1 MTSSDDFTAA
11 KKKIL
16 QYTEEMDRIANM
28 LKKVKAEIKKREEN
42 LKKLEEKIR
51 ESEARLRKKVEEIE
65 KKDRQVREL
74 EEKIAQKMEEL
85 RIQETQ
91 LHTNSA
97 LEFLTYME
105 RERELKRREEELKKV
120 DVESLK
126 RRIEQ
131 LEEELKKRERKIE
144 ELEVMIKSSGGGGA
158 TAAVPEG
165 VEELLAELKRREEEL
180 DRREEELKRREK
192 NAISG
197 VREADKDLLKIIEER
212 EAQLERL
219 AEELKREREEIASE
233 YRRLSEL
240 ERSLKRKEAELEL
253 KEKTAKAASTSSG
266 VDIEKIKKDVESEYQ
281 KRVQMLE
288 NFYKEKMNTLLKKIE
303 DLEARNAELLSEA
316 DQLSQER
323 MRVTLMERELRERI
337 NELAFQEDRLSR
349 QQEMLLKERK
359 KLDEERRKLEELK
372 RDAGGAGLLEKVREK
387 ENLLKEM
394 EKKLKEKEEFLR
406 KKEEELRMMEGKV
419 IDRGLILEEEV
430 DRQKALTKCRT
441 GIRRFDDLMLGGL
454 PFNSNFILYGP
465 AYSGR
470 KTFINIFIAE
480 GLKRGIP
487 AIYITTQHTPEE
499 IREMLRIILPKVES
513 YEEKGLLRYI
523 DIYSKPMGLE
533 ESNPHTIYIKGP
545 TELEEIK
552 EAIYSIQKD
561 IQDYPYHRL
570 VMYSASTLLAY
581 VEPMKI
587 FRFFQSLNA
596 RNKMM
601 NAVAIYVVDHGMH
614 EPAVIQ
620 TLKHVMSGFIEFKV
634 SEQKYQLRVEGGGD
648 VLSRAW
654 IEYVFTDKTFDLR
667 GSFALDHIR

>member
-1 MTSSDDFTAA
+1 MNGNEGFSSA

-16 QYTEEMDRIANM
+16 QYTEEMDRIAEM
-28 LKKVKAEIKKREEN
+28 LKKVKAEIRKREEN
-42 LKKLEEKIR
+42 LKRLEEKIR
-51 ESEARLRKKVEEIE
+51 ESEERLRKKVEEIE
-65 KKDRQVREL
+65 RKDRQVKEL
-74 EEKIAQKMEEL
+74 EERIAQKMEEL
-85 RIQETQ
+85 RIQEMQ

-105 RERELKRREEELKKV
+105 RERELKRKEEELKKAN
-120 DVESLK
+120 VESLK
-126 RRIEQ
+126 KRIEE
-131 LEEELKKRERKIE
+131 LEEELKRKEKRIE
-144 ELEVMIKSSGGGGA
+144 ELQGLIARGGGEIKVEA
-158 TAAVPEG
+158 PEG
-165 VEELLAELKRREEEL
+165 LEELLAELKRREEEL
-180 DRREEELKRREK
+180 DRREEELRRMGSS
-192 NAISG
+192 A
-197 VREADKDLLKIIEER
+197 REGFKESDRDLLKMIEER
-212 EAQLERL
+212 EAQLERMS
-219 AEELKREREEIASE
+219 EELKREREEIAAE

-253 KEKTAKAASTSSG
+253 KERTANVASSSSG
-266 VDIEKIKKDVESEYQ
+266 VDVESIRRDVESEYQ

-288 NFYKEKMNTLLKKIE
+288 NFYKEKMNALLKKIE
-303 DLEARNAELLSEA
+303 DLEARNAELMAEA

-337 NELAFQEDRLSR
+337 NELAFQEERLSR

-359 KLDEERRKLEELK
+359 NLDEERRKLEELK
-372 RDAGGAGLLEKVREK
+372 KEAGSGGLLKKLREK

-394 EKKLKEKEEFLR
+394 ERKLKEKEEFLR
-406 KKEEELRMMEGKV
+406 KKEEELRMLEGKV
-419 IDRGLILEEEV
+419 IDRELTLEEEV

-487 AIYITTQHTPEE
+487 AIYVTTQHTPEE
-499 IREMLRIILPKVES
+499 IREMLRLILPKVET
-513 YEEKGLLRYI
+513 YEEKGLLKYV

-533 ESNPHTIYIKGP
+533 GGDPNTIYVKGP

-552 EAIYSIQKD
+552 EAIYSIQKEFSN
-561 IQDYPYHRL
+561 YPYHRL
-570 VMYSASTLLAY
+570 AIYSASTLLAY

-601 NAVAIYVVDHGMH
+601 NAVAIYAVDHGMH

-620 TLKHVMSGFIEFKV
+620 TLKHVMSGFIEFRV